1 MKLLKR
7 DIMQFNALN
16 IKSVLEKKILFPK
29 EKEKIETNKIILIL
43 IFSLFM
49 LAYKFFD
56 LKINKTNYIN
66 VSYSFDNNY
75 YYITHVSMKSIML
88 NQNNSTFIIFHILVS
103 KDIYKEQKIVIDKIC
118 KEHKNCKIIY
128 HIMNNEFKEFNTLGY
143 NITKTT
149 ATFYRIILPKIIPN
163 EKKIL
168 YFDSDTLIYRDL
180 NEIYNYNIDD
190 NYFVGQ
196 FEGKPI
202 KKYGKN
208 LRNFIC
214 GGVLL
219 INLDNLRKDKIY
231 EKMIN
236 FLKKNNQTLYYLDQ
250 DAINVVC
257 NKKNGF
263 FPSHYIS
270 LGYCDLNFF
279 KNVIKSKKNKNK
291 YKYQDNNPYIIHFKV
306 LTKPWYGI
314 PINKNLTC
322 FDQIGRFY
330 EFARKTSYYFEI
342 LNVFKVLA

>member
-1 MKLLKR
+1 MKILQRNYIHFK
-7 DIMQFNALN
+7 ALN
-16 IKSVLEKKILFPK
+16 MKSFLDKKINFPK
-29 EKEKIETNKIILIL
+29 ETLKAKTNKLIIIL

-49 LAYKFFD
+49 IVYEFCDVKIY
-56 LKINKTNYIN
+56 KINYIH

-75 YYITHVSMKSIML
+75 YYITHVSMKSVML
-88 NQNNSTFIIFHILVS
+88 NQNNTTFIIFHILVS

-118 KEHKNCKIIY
+118 QEHKNCKIIY

-149 ATFYRIILPKIIPN
+149 ATFYRILLPKLIPN

-196 FEGKPI
+196 YEGKPI
-202 KKYGKN
+202 EKYGKD
-208 LRNFIC
+208 LRDFIC

-219 INLDNLRKDKIY
+219 INLDNLRKNKIF
-231 EKMIN
+231 EKMID
-236 FLKKNNQTLYYLDQ
+236 FLNKNNRTLYYLDQ

-263 FPSHYIS
+263 FPEHYIS
-270 LGYCDLNFF
+270 LGYCDLNLFEY
-279 KNVIKSKKNKNK
+279 VIKSKKDFI

-306 LTKPWYGI
+306 FTKPWYGI
-314 PINKNLTC
+314 PINNNLTC

-330 EFARKTSYYFEI
+330 EFARKTKYYFEI
-342 LNVFKVLA
+342 LNVFKVLS

>member
-1 MKLLKR
+1 MELLKR
-7 DIMQFNALN
+7 
-16 IKSVLEKKILFPK
+16 
-29 EKEKIETNKIILIL
+29 KIILQKEMVKSKTYKMIIIL

-49 LAYKFFD
+49 IFYEFFD
-56 LKINKTNYIN
+56 VKYTNYIH

-75 YYITHVSMKSIML
+75 YYITHVSMKSVML
-88 NQNNSTFIIFHILVS
+88 NQNFNTFIIFHILVS

-118 KEHKNCKIIY
+118 QEHKNCKIIY
-128 HIMNNEFKEFNTLGY
+128 HIMNQEFKEFSTKGKIN
-143 NITKTT
+143 KTT
-149 ATFYRIILPKIIPN
+149 ATFYRIILPKLIPN

-202 KKYGKN
+202 KKYGKD
-208 LRNFIC
+208 LRDFIC

-219 INLDNLRKDKIY
+219 INLDNLRKDKIF
-231 EKMIN
+231 EKMID
-236 FLKKNNQTLYYLDQ
+236 FLTKNNRTLHFLDQ

-263 FPSHYIS
+263 FPKHYIS
-270 LGYCDLNFF
+270 SGYCDLNLFEY
-279 KNVIKSKKNKNK
+279 VIKSKKDYIK
-291 YKYQDNNPYIIHFKV
+291 YPDNNPYIIHFKA

-314 PINKNLTC
+314 PIKKNLIC

-342 LNVFKVLA
+342 LNVFKVLLK